1 MRSGKSDEENVYT
14 LRDLIQKKHTFWEDK
29 IFEVLDNNHPEKCF
43 KFIHLKVK
51 KIKERDCKSAYLKE
65 KVDESNYKTLIQII
79 DMSDKMLYNEVK
91 AEQSFLTLI
100 NATVSHELRNPLASL
115 IGQRDQLKDLLK
127 NLKEV
132 ITYSE
137 KLASHIPEMAKIT
150 KVMKNIHEGLNTCT
164 KKIVSASKFIDYFV
178 HDMLDY
184 TILNKEEK
192 NFTKT
197 LEKFNI
203 QNAINEIIEI

>member
-1 MRSGKSDEENVYT
+1 M
-14 LRDLIQKKHTFWEDK
+14 
-29 IFEVLDNNHPEKCF
+29 
-43 KFIHLKVK
+43 
-51 KIKERDCKSAYLKE
+51 
-65 KVDESNYKTLIQII
+65 
-79 DMSDKMLYNEVK
+79 
-91 AEQSFLTLI
+91 
-100 NATVSHELRNPLASL
+100 
-115 IGQRDQLKDLLK
+115 K